1 MSAPMSAIHPPARCS
16 QRSTAGRPTPAGAGR
31 RDGGALAARLCPAPL
46 PSLLP
51 GVLPGVLFAALLLAF
66 LVQPAP
72 AWAGVSDYRVVDAG
86 GVYFGNHR
94 LFSKPGVVLAD
105 RVYRAIPE
113 YREILD
119 QGLTDK
125 DVRYH
130 FLMKKAS
137 ERFGEAVKQAARDLD
152 LDLVAEVGAVRA
164 ARNGVA
170 APPDRTDEVVAR
182 LK

>member
-1 MSAPMSAIHPPARCS
+1 MSAIHLSETHAR
-16 QRSTAGRPTPAGAGR
+16 RPTERRPVAAGSVRAGAGPS
-31 RDGGALAARLCPAPL
+31 AARPRTGPL
-46 PSLLP
+46 PALHPVLVPALLS
-51 GVLPGVLFAALLLAF
+51 AALLLAL
-66 LVQPAP
+66 LVRPAP